1 MKDNG
6 IGKQRK
12 MKAGKFKA
20 LFMMILAMIIA
31 STFLVYAIFS
41 GSFGFSMVLMLL
53 AAVLLLVFG
62 LFAFRRYKDADKGI
76 PFEDERSRRVME
88 KAGSRTFLITLYVL
102 LAVGLLS
109 EDLVHFRDVSQATSA
124 VIGIMALVFFGAW
137 FYYDR
142 KGI

>member
-1 MKDNG
+1 MKENSIDAD
-6 IGKQRK
+6 RR
-12 MKAGKFKA
+12 MKAGKIKA

-41 GSFGFSMVLMLL
+41 GSLGFSMVLMLL
-53 AAVLLLVFG
+53 AAALLLVFG
-62 LFAFRRYKDADKGI
+62 LFALRRYKDAGRGI

-88 KAGSRTFLITLYVL
+88 KAGYGAFLITLYVL

>member
-1 MKDNG
+1 MKENSIDED
-6 IGKQRK
+6 RR

-31 STFLVYAIFS
+31 STFLVYAMFS
-41 GSFGFSMVLMLL
+41 GSFGFSMVLMSL

-62 LFAFRRYKDADKGI
+62 LFALRRYRDAGRGI

-88 KAGSRTFLITLYVL
+88 KAGYLAFLITLYVL

-109 EDLVHFRDVSQATSA
+109 DDLIHFRDVSQATSA
-124 VIGIMALVFFGAW
+124 VIGIMALVFFGSW
-137 FYYDR
+137 FYYNR